1 MRDKVR
7 ECISYI
13 RKITDFEPEIAMILG
28 SGLGGYT
35 RQMDEVICS
44 IPYSRIPG
52 FPVSTVSGHAGK
64 FVMGYI
70 KGVPVI
76 FMDGRVHYYEGYSP
90 EDVVLPVRVMR
101 AMGAKVLFLTNAA
114 GGINEEYA
122 PGSLVVLRDH
132 VSLYVPN
139 PLIGRNDPDEGVRF
153 PDMTEVYDRSLRK
166 IIADCASV
174 KDIPISEG
182 VYCQLSGPSYETPF
196 EIMIL
201 SRLGVDL
208 VGMSTVM
215 EAITGHHLGM
225 KVCGISLVTNMAA
238 GISTQPLNHDE
249 VKQAGKDSSEYFA
262 VLVTDSL
269 CAIKQHLDAEP
280 HTVSKD

>member
-1 MRDKVR
+1 
-7 ECISYI
+7 
-13 RKITDFEPEIAMILG
+13 MILG
-28 SGLGGYT
+28 SGLGAYT

-44 IPYSRIPG
+44 IPYNRIPG

-64 FVMGYI
+64 FVMGYL

-76 FMDGRVHYYEGYSP
+76 FMDGRVHYYEGYAP
-90 EDVVLPVRVMR
+90 EEVVLPVRVMR

-114 GGINEEYA
+114 GGINEEYV

-139 PLIGRNDPDEGVRF
+139 PLIGKNYPDEGVRF
-153 PDMTEVYDRSLRK
+153 PDMTDVYDRTLRR
-166 IIADCASV
+166 IITDCASA
-174 KDIPISEG
+174 KDIPISQG

-215 EAITGHHLGM
+215 EAITGHHMGM
-225 KVCGISLVTNMAA
+225 RVCGISLVTNMAA
-238 GISTQPLNHDE
+238 GINTEPLSHEE
-249 VKQAGKDSSEYFA
+249 VKKAGKDSSEYFSA
-262 VLVTDSL
+262 LVTDSL
-269 CAIKQHLDAEP
+269 CAIKHQLDAESQ
-280 HTVSKD
+280 TTSEK

>member
-76 FMDGRVHYYEGYSP
+76 FMDGRVHYYEGYAP

-132 VSLYVPN
+132 VSLYVPK

-153 PDMTEVYDRSLRK
+153 PDMTEPFSLRLQA
-166 IIADCASV
+166 IAQAAA
-174 KDIPISEG
+174 KEIELTLKPA
-182 VYCQLSGPSYETPF
+182 VYAYFNGPCFETAA
-196 EIMIL
+196 EI
-201 SRLGVDL
+201 RAYAVLGADA
-208 VGMSTVM
+208 VGMSTVP
-215 EAITGHHLGM
+215 ETIVANYLGM
-225 KVCGISLVTNMAA
+225 EVLGLACATNMATGLA
-238 GISTQPLNHDE
+238 VNKHSHEE
-249 VKQAGKDSSEYFA
+249 VLRIANESSGRLCCLIKH
-262 VLVTDSL
+262 LVSEL
-269 CAIKQHLDAEP
+269 A
-280 HTVSKD
+280 

>member
-76 FMDGRVHYYEGYSP
+76 FMDGRVHYYEGYAP

-114 GGINEEYA
+114 GGLNEEYA

-182 VYCQLSGPSYETPF
+182 VYCQLSGS
-196 EIMIL
+196 
-201 SRLGVDL
+201 
-208 VGMSTVM
+208 
-215 EAITGHHLGM
+215 
-225 KVCGISLVTNMAA
+225 
-238 GISTQPLNHDE
+238 
-249 VKQAGKDSSEYFA
+249 
-262 VLVTDSL
+262 
-269 CAIKQHLDAEP
+269 
-280 HTVSKD
+280 